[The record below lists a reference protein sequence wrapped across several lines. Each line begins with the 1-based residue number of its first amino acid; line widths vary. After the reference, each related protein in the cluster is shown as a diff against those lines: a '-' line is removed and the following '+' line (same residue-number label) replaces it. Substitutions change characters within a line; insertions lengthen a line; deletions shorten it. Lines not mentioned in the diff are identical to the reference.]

1 MVILVVGFVPLTLIP
16 SVESDHLGSCNVV
29 DEGSEH
35 EEEHVVDE
43 GIDNVDWVLTPE
55 DSNDEH
61 DVCDDTVCPT
71 CWREPLN
78 SPEVGIGILSLLDV
92 GKSPKNG
99 NRTKDNFVDP
109 SH

>member
-16 SVESDHLGSCNVV
+16 SVKSDHLGSSDVV

-43 GIDNVDWVLTPE
+43 GIDDVDWVLTPE

-61 DVCDDTVCPT
+61 DVCDDTVCPS
-71 CWREPLN
+71 CR
-78 SPEVGIGILSLLDV
+78 
-92 GKSPKNG
+92 
-99 NRTKDNFVDP
+99 
-109 SH
+109 